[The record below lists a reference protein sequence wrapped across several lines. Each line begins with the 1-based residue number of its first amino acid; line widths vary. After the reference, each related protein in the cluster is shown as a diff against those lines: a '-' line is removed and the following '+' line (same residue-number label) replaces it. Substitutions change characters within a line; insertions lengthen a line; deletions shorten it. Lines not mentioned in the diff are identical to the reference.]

1 MQVSDILRRKGTAV
15 TTIATSATVGTA
27 LASLHDA
34 GIGALVVSNDGES
47 IEGILSERDI
57 VRAMHR
63 VGSVVVEQPVER
75 IMTADVVTCR
85 PSDQI
90 DWMMSTMTENR
101 FRHVPVLVDG
111 KLSGLVSI
119 GDVVA
124 ARVSE
129 LENTAAA
136 LEEYI
141 YSGR

>member
-15 TTIATSATVGTA
+15 STIPPGASVGTA
-27 LASLHDA
+27 LASLSDA
-34 GIGALVVSNDGES
+34 GIGALVVSGDGQT
-47 IEGILSERDI
+47 IDGILSERDI

-63 VGSVVVEQPVER
+63 VGSEVVDQPVQQ
-75 IMTADVVTCR
+75 IMTADVVTCK

-90 DWMMSTMTENR
+90 DQMMSTMTENR
-101 FRHVPVLVDG
+101 FRHVPVVADG
-111 KLSGLVSI
+111 VLGGLISI

-136 LEEYI
+136 LEQYI